1 MNQKESLKLALEF
14 WDGEKYMA
22 ELALAEANDYLRVLE
37 EGLCAVYLEEQRG
50 LPQTNPDTSVPPPL
64 S

>member
-1 MNQKESLKLALEF
+1 MNQKESLKIALEF

-50 LPQTNPDTSVPPPL
+50 LPQTTPDTYAPPEL